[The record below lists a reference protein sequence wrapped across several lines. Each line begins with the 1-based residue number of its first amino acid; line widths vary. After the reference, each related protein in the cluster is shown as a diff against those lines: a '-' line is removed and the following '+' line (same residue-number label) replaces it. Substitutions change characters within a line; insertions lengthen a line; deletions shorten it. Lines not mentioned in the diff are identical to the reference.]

1 MAAVFMYLLYLNMD
15 YFSVA
20 RIVTSCMCTR
30 QFFEYKCDLKLVF
43 RFVLSGLLQVLNI
56 LITVF
61 APHFSSRA
69 IKGLQRLS
77 KIAVMEQAIVKGCN

>member
-1 MAAVFMYLLYLNMD
+1 MD

-56 LITVF
+56 DLLITVF

>member
-1 MAAVFMYLLYLNMD
+1 M
-15 YFSVA
+15 S
-20 RIVTSCMCTR
+20 TR
-30 QFFEYKCDLKLVF
+30 QFFEYKFVLKLVF

-61 APHFSSRA
+61 APQFSSRA